1 MAFPVIFDMDGLMF
15 DMERLRMQA
24 WDYAGQRAG
33 IGPAGYMVLR
43 TLGMSPER
51 SRQEWQQAF
60 GQQYCPERL
69 QAYKKEFYCLW
80 RKEHHVPVMKGLL
93 PLLQMLQAQQRPLAV
108 ASSSV
113 EEEVRWN
120 LKDAGVETFFSAVV
134 AGDMVARSK
143 PAPDIYLEACSRLG
157 AEPSVCWA
165 LEDSTNGVRAAYSA
179 GCRCILV
186 PDLQPATE
194 ETTAMAVAVC
204 RDLSQARTFLAN
216 MP

>member
-15 DMERLRMQA
+15 DTERLRMRA

-51 SRQEWQQAF
+51 SRQEWQRAF
-60 GQQYCPERL
+60 GSQYCPEQL
-69 QAYKKEFYCLW
+69 QTYKQEFYRLW
-80 RKEHHVPVMKGLL
+80 RKEHHIPVMKGLL
-93 PLLQMLQAQQRPLAV
+93 PLLQMLRTQQRPLAV

-120 LKDAGVETFFSAVV
+120 LKDAGVEVFFPVIV
-134 AGDMVARSK
+134 AGDMATRSK
-143 PAPDIYLEACSRLG
+143 PAPDIYLETCRRLG
-157 AEPSVCWA
+157 TEPSACWA
-165 LEDSTNGVRAAYSA
+165 LEDSANGIRAAYSA

-194 ETTAMAVAVC
+194 ETTAMAAAVC
-204 RDLSQARTFLAN
+204 RDLFQVRTFLED

>member
-1 MAFPVIFDMDGLMF
+1 
-15 DMERLRMQA
+15 
-24 WDYAGQRAG
+24 
-33 IGPAGYMVLR
+33 
-43 TLGMSPER
+43 
-51 SRQEWQQAF
+51 
-60 GQQYCPERL
+60 
-69 QAYKKEFYCLW
+69 
-80 RKEHHVPVMKGLL
+80 MKGLL

-165 LEDSTNGVRAAYSA
+165 LEDSANGVRAAHNA

-194 ETTAMAVAVC
+194 ETTAMAAAVC
-204 RDLSQARTFLAN
+204 RDLSQVRTFLAN